1 MENKII
7 ERFGGLLKKEP
18 FSCVE
23 KDILVKDTCV
33 LESTSVFSGYYDHT
47 FGTPPLYLYLMLDGK
62 PTFMHVAR
70 ATEHVKE
77 HVKFPFDAVFAEVT
91 FSETLSS
98 FAIRIRDLEN
108 YDQISDLQKQYA
120 AAGLTLRKKNKQIQ
134 QLPGLI
140 RLEKFFYLE
149 PWGDGLY
156 LDRQQDHHGYFTIPK
171 YMKWDDFVNLTKEV
185 KFDTNLLYF
194 DAALACI
201 FEAGKPIN
209 MIRIYK
215 ENLTKESLIAT
226 KNKYRQLMNS

>member
-1 MENKII
+1 MEKQII

-23 KDILVKDTCV
+23 KDILARDTCV
-33 LESTSVFSGYYDHT
+33 LECVSVFSGYYDHT

-70 ATEHVKE
+70 ATEQVKE
-77 HVKFPFDAVFAEVT
+77 KVNFPFDAVFAEIT

-98 FAIRIRDLEN
+98 FAIRIRDLEQYN
-108 YDQISDLQKQYA
+108 QISELQRQYE

-149 PWGDGLY
+149 PWGEGFY
-156 LDRQQDHHGYFTIPK
+156 LDRQQLHHGYFTIPH
-171 YMKWDDFVNLTKEV
+171 YLKWDQFVSLTKEA

-194 DAALACI
+194 DAALACF
-201 FEAGKPIN
+201 FENGKPIN
-209 MIRIYK
+209 LIRIYK
-215 ENLTKESLIAT
+215 ENLS
-226 KNKYRQLMNS
+226 KNELTAIRDRYMQLMNA